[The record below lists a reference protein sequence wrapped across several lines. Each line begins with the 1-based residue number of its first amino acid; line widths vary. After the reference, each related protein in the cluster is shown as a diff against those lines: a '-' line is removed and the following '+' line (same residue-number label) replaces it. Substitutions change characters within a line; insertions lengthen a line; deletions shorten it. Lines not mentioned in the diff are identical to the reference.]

1 MARTK
6 DQCAYLLSSLQ
17 QDLEA
22 VGTVEECLVEKIA
35 QGYWRLGV
43 AAWHE
48 AEELGRSKPFAKTS
62 IDRILR
68 YETTINRQLY
78 HAINQLER
86 LQ

>member
-6 DQCAYLLSSLQ
+6 EQYAYLLSSLQ
-17 QDLEA
+17 QDLEP
-22 VGTVEECLVEKIA
+22 VGTVGELLVEETA
-35 QGYWRLGV
+35 EEYWRLGI

-48 AEELGRSKPFAKTS
+48 AEALSMSKPFAKTS